1 MVLQTYKI
9 KKVGAKKGYDLLK
22 KKSDALKG
30 AFRRLLER
38 LVNNKARMGE
48 DFKGALL
55 SYAEATFAAGD
66 FSKSVTEQVK
76 QKTSVRLS
84 VDTENIAG
92 VQLPLFELKG
102 ED

>member
-1 MVLQTYKI
+1 MVLQTYKQ

-30 AFRRLLER
+30 AFRRLLEK

-66 FSKSVTEQVK
+66 FSKSVTE
-76 QKTSVRLS
+76 
-84 VDTENIAG
+84 
-92 VQLPLFELKG
+92 
-102 ED
+102 